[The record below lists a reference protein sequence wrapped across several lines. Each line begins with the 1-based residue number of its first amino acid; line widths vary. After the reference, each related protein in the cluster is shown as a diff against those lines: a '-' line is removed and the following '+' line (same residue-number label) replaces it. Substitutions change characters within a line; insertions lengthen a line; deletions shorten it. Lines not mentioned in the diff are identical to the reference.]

1 MINASNYTAI
11 TTGTTTIIG
20 PAAGTIALP
29 TTGRRINLVG
39 IAVNT
44 TLTGTMVVKSG
55 STTIASYAIGTVPGM
70 YLQTTFGTEVFDLQ
84 ITTSAADSITVL
96 WNNL

>member
-11 TTGTTTIIG
+11 STGTTTIIG

-39 IAVNT
+39 LAVNT
-44 TLTGTMVVKSG
+44 TTTGTILVKSG
-55 STTIASYAIGTVPGM
+55 ATTIASFAIGTVPGM
-70 YLQTTFGTEVFDLQ
+70 YLQTTFGTEIFDLQ
-84 ITTSAADSITVL
+84 IVTSASDSVTIL